1 MNCKN
6 KVAHPKHTILE
17 IQSSIN
23 EKDIIS
29 LFEKYDQLLRRHCWT
44 LNGFD
49 YDLYSECK
57 ITFLKCLKKFSF
69 DEKSF
74 QELYNSYLASRT
86 AV

>member
-1 MNCKN
+1 MNYKN
-6 KVAHPKHTILE
+6 IVMPTQHNLLE

-23 EKDIIS
+23 EKDIIF
-29 LFEKYDQLLRRHCWT
+29 LFERYDQLLRRHSWT

-74 QELYNSYLASRT
+74 KELYDSYLASRT

>member
-6 KVAHPKHTILE
+6 KVIPKRHSILE
-17 IQSSIN
+17 LQSSIDD
-23 EKDIIS
+23 KDIIF
-29 LFEKYDQLLRRHCWT
+29 LFERYDQLLRRHSWT

-74 QELYNSYLASRT
+74 QELYDSFVASRT